1 MQNPIRALLQALFGT
16 QPAAPTQYLH
26 ASAAEPA
33 VPVIVPPTIPTPA
46 TRIDQPAGGTP
57 MTEIDVRIQILNSF
71 LTTPH
76 GKLADLA
83 PLHMGAL
90 DRDPL
95 FYGHLAAWYAS
106 RGEVR
111 DHKVLFVAHL
121 LTSDFAE
128 LREAGWMLLQNL
140 P

>member
-1 MQNPIRALLQALFGT
+1 
-16 QPAAPTQYLH
+16 
-26 ASAAEPA
+26 
-33 VPVIVPPTIPTPA
+33 
-46 TRIDQPAGGTP
+46 

-76 GKLADLA
+76 GKLDILA

-128 LREAGWMLLQNL
+128 LRVAGWILLQKL
-140 P
+140 PPHLVAAALDHAKRVIGKC